1 MIIEGKVIRKIQ
13 GFYFIYTN
21 YTFKNIE
28 DFENKLIKCKLRG
41 NLKIKNKKDNC
52 IIGDNVLVDTDLDII
67 VEILERNN
75 FLKRPLISNI
85 DNLAITFSAKDPD
98 FDIIQFQKLLLNI
111 HKNNLVPLLLITK
124 FDLMSEN
131 EKKEIDNILKEN
143 FPYLKYFFISH
154 DNSIFN
160 NEFSEF
166 KKYISNKNVI
176 ITGPSG
182 VGKSTLIN
190 NILNQE
196 ILITGDISQ
205 KTKKGKNTTVDT
217 RFFPY
222 NNGFIIDTPGFSSIE
237 FPNFKNLLD
246 IKEYFPEINEL
257 SSECKFSNCIHIHEP
272 NCNVKEKLN
281 KLRYDFYKLIY
292 QNMQKGE
299 K

>member
-13 GFYFIYTN
+13 GFYFVYTN
-21 YTFKNIE
+21 YTFKDIE

-41 NLKIKNKKDNC
+41 NLKVKNNKENC
-52 IIGDNVLVDTDLDII
+52 IIGDNILIDTDLNII
-67 VEILERNN
+67 IEVLKRSN

-85 DNLAITFSAKDPD
+85 DNLVITFSAKDPN

-124 FDLMSEN
+124 FDLMSKN
-131 EKKEIDNILKEN
+131 EKDELNNILKEN
-143 FPYLKYFFISH
+143 FPYLKFFFISH
-154 DNSIFN
+154 

-166 KKYISNKNVI
+166 KEYISGKNVI

-190 NILNQE
+190 NILEQE
-196 ILITGDISQ
+196 VLITGDISK

-237 FPNFKNLLD
+237 FPNFKNALD
-246 IKEYFPEINEL
+246 IREYFPEIKEL
-257 SSECKFSNCIHIHEP
+257 GSKCKFSNCVHIHEP
-272 NCNVKEKLN
+272 NCNVKDKLN
-281 KLRYDFYKLIY
+281 KLRYDFYKLIF
-292 QNMQKGE
+292 QNIQEGE